1 MQQNSKSRNSNKKR
15 IIMSNKNLIGSSNK
29 LLLYYTE
36 KRERGTLFLRICE
49 GTNEKPIFTISK
61 IVFWHV
67 ANTLLSFRYDILY
80 FSFASLLRSQYF
92 ARVFFRYSRRPLSI
106 LERLPC
112 SIFVAARFIDFRVY
126 VRDAPRTVNPRV
138 S

>member
-1 MQQNSKSRNSNKKR
+1 
-15 IIMSNKNLIGSSNK
+15 MSNKNLIGSFNK
-29 LLLYYTE
+29 LLLHYTK
-36 KRERGTLFLRICE
+36 KREKETLFLRICE

-92 ARVFFRYSRRPLSI
+92 ARVC
-106 LERLPC
+106 LP
-112 SIFVAARFIDFRVY
+112 IFPAPFIDSRALALLYLRCRSLYRFSCL
-126 VRDAPRTVNPRV
+126 RTRRAANCKSACIMIHDLRTR
-138 S
+138 